1 MKKLVPL
8 LAAAAL
14 LAGCSEMTQQQK
26 AAGIGTLGGAAGGA
40 VIGALAGNA
49 ALGTAI
55 GAGVGLVGGL
65 VYNHVRENQ
74 AADEKAAYNR
84 GFTAGQQSHQS
95 QQTQ

>member
-1 MKKLVPL
+1 MKPFIALAVCLTL
-8 LAAAAL
+8 LG
-14 LAGCSEMTQQQK
+14 GCENMTQQQK

-65 VYNHVRENQ
+65 VYNHVKENQ
-74 AADEKAAYNR
+74 
-84 GFTAGQQSHQS
+84 
-95 QQTQ
+95 